1 MAGQPQAA
9 AGSSERVLIGNGLPT
24 VPKKLLQKIRNW
36 EYVELAE
43 LLPTANPSAS
53 SGLPSARFQL
63 LPGLDVVRQRK
74 RQITNITDWTQAFAV
89 YVAALVSHHPSAT
102 LELLA
107 YMVTISRRLNSMTAS
122 TGGRTT
128 ASLGPRP
135 SRDS

>member
-74 RQITNITDWTQAFAV
+74 RQN
-89 YVAALVSHHPSAT
+89 YEHH
-102 LELLA
+102 
-107 YMVTISRRLNSMTAS
+107 RLDAGVRGLRGSF
-122 TGGRTT
+122 G
-128 ASLGPRP
+128 
-135 SRDS
+135 

>member
-63 LPGLDVVRQRK
+63 LPGLDVVRHRK
-74 RQITNITDWTQAFAV
+74 RQMHRLDAGV

-128 ASLGPRP
+128 ATTG
-135 SRDS
+135 